1 MSNDSLTI
9 DIESLEL
16 ESVTGGMIMIP
27 GGGGGGGGGQTTMN
41 IPGGGSLSCPA
52 GTAPD
57 HTHVSGSGSGSLSTE
72 GGLFKLNLK
81 GNVSYEHDHCV
92 AVPRK

>member
-9 DIESLEL
+9 DIDSLEL
-16 ESVTGGMIMIP
+16 ERVTGGMIPIP
-27 GGGGGGGGGQTTMN
+27 GGGGGPTTMN

-57 HTHVSGSGSGSLSTE
+57 HFRLKGTADGDTSLE
-72 GGLFKLNLK
+72 GGLIKIHLK
-81 GNVSYEHDHCV
+81 GSVDLQHDHCV
-92 AVPRK
+92 AVPTAKRK

>member
-1 MSNDSLTI
+1 MSNDSSI
-9 DIESLEL
+9 IVIESLEL
-16 ESVTGGMIMIP
+16 ERVNGGMIPIP
-27 GGGGGGGGGQTTMN
+27 GGGGGQTVLN

-57 HTHVSGSGSGSLSTE
+57 HTHVSASGSGSVSTD

-81 GNVSYEHDHCV
+81 GNVNYEHDHCV
-92 AVPRK
+92 AVTPPKKK